1 MNQKTNILIVGGS
14 MYIAGRGTNS
24 DGTIMP
30 AVLEGRRQGGVLVKL
45 R

>member
-1 MNQKTNILIVGGS
+1 MNQKINILIVGGGI
-14 MYIAGRGTNS
+14 YVAGRGTNS

-30 AVLEGRRQGGVLVKL
+30 AVLEGPRQGGVLVKL